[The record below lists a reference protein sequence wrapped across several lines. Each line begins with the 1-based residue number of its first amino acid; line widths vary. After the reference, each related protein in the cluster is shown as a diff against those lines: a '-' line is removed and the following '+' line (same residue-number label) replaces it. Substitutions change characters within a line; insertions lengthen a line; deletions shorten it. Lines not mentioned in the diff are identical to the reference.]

1 MATVSFDG
9 DVTANVAVGSRQR
22 RIGIRKSTH
31 INAGAAVTIRM
42 FGTSGIRGTVGTDVT
57 AALALSVGRAVASDG
72 YDRVVVGRD
81 VRDSGR
87 TLVDAVAAGLQECG
101 ADVLEVGVEA
111 TPTVA
116 RAIDHLEADAG
127 IVVTASHNP
136 KTDNGIKLWTPSG
149 KAFGPEKR
157 ESISCRV
164 REEDYE
170 LADWDGQGRR
180 ERREGV
186 REHHASR
193 LEAAVDLDGPLDVV
207 VDIGNGTGVVTAT
220 VLADL
225 GCRVRTLNGQP
236 DGSFPGRPSEPNR
249 ETLGTL
255 MTVIAET
262 DAELGIAHDGDGD
275 RMMAVD
281 ETGEFVPKD
290 ALLALFAR
298 NAAGDGDR
306 VAAPVDTS
314 LAVDDALAAVGASL
328 TRTRVGDVYVA
339 ERTTEDDVV
348 FGGEPSGAW
357 IWPTETRCPD
367 APLAACKLAELVS
380 REGPLSKLAAE
391 IDQYPIRRTSIEV
404 DEKEAVME
412 AVEATVEEEYDDVDT
427 LDGVRVG
434 TDDGWFL
441 IRASGTE
448 PVVRVTAE
456 ARVEADADSIFATA
470 TGIVERATEAA
481 NVLEER

>member
-1 MATVSFDG
+1 
-9 DVTANVAVGSRQR
+9 
-22 RIGIRKSTH
+22 
-31 INAGAAVTIRM
+31 M

-72 YDRVVVGRD
+72 YERVVVGRD

-87 TLVDAVAAGLQECG
+87 TLVDAIAAGLQECG

-116 RAIDHLEADAG
+116 RSIEHLDADAG

-136 KTDNGIKLWTPSG
+136 ETDNGIKLWTPSG

-157 ESISCRV
+157 ESIARRV
-164 REEDYE
+164 GEGDYE

-180 ERREGV
+180 ERRDRV
-186 REHHASR
+186 REYHANALADAVELGDP
-193 LEAAVDLDGPLDVV
+193 LEVV
-207 VDIGNGTGVVTAT
+207 VDVGNGAGAVTAA

-225 GCRVRTLNGQP
+225 GCTVRTLNGQP

-255 MTVIAET
+255 MTVLAET
-262 DAELGIAHDGDGD
+262 DADLGIAHDGDAD

-298 NAAGDGDR
+298 NAAGEGDR

-328 TRTRVGDVYVA
+328 TRTQVGDVYVA

-367 APLAACKLAELVS
+367 GPLAACKLAELVS
-380 REGPLSKLAAE
+380 SEGPLSELAAE
-391 IDQYPIRRTSIEV
+391 IERYPIRRTSIEV
-404 DEKEAVME
+404 EAKEAVME
-412 AVEATVEEEYDDVDT
+412 AVEATVEEEYAEVDT
-427 LDGVRVG
+427 LDGVRVE
-434 TDDGWFL
+434 TDAGWFL
-441 IRASGTE
+441 LRASGTE

-456 ARVEADADSIFATA
+456 ARSETDADSVFATA
-470 TGIVERATEAA
+470 TGIVERATEATNA
-481 NVLEER
+481 LE

>member
-1 MATVSFDG
+1 
-9 DVTANVAVGSRQR
+9 
-22 RIGIRKSTH
+22 
-31 INAGAAVTIRM
+31 M

-72 YDRVVVGRD
+72 YERVVVGRD

-87 TLVDAVAAGLQECG
+87 TLVDAIAAGLQECG

-116 RAIDHLEADAG
+116 RSIDHLDADAG

-157 ESISCRV
+157 ESIARRV
-164 REEDYE
+164 DKGDYE
-170 LADWDGQGRR
+170 LADWDGQGNR
-180 ERREGV
+180 ERRDRV
-186 REHHASR
+186 REYHASALGDAVELDDV
-193 LEAAVDLDGPLDVV
+193 LEVV
-207 VDIGNGTGVVTAT
+207 VDIGNGAGAVTAE

-225 GCRVRTLNGQP
+225 GCTVRTLNGQP

-255 MTVIAET
+255 MTVLAET
-262 DAELGIAHDGDGD
+262 DADLGIAHDGDAD

-298 NAAGDGDR
+298 NAAGEGDR

-314 LAVDDALAAVGASL
+314 LAVDDALAAVGATL
-328 TRTRVGDVYVA
+328 TRTQVGDVYVA
-339 ERTTEDDVV
+339 ERTTGDDVV

-367 APLAACKLAELVS
+367 GPLAACKLAELVS
-380 REGPLSKLAAE
+380 REGPLSKLAGE

-404 DEKEAVME
+404 EDKETVM
-412 AVEATVEEEYDDVDT
+412 ASVETTVEEEYADVDT
-427 LDGVRVG
+427 LDGVRVE
-434 TDDGWFL
+434 TEDGWFL

-456 ARVEADADSIFATA
+456 ARAETDADSVFATA
-470 TGIVERATEAA
+470 TGIVERATEATNA
-481 NVLEER
+481 LE